1 MNDSNLA
8 TMPTKRK
15 RREVVTVTPNGRND
29 KNNQPFEIDKDDLG
43 VIDDIVKAQNDSSS
57 TKIQRD
63 LFLNRKMMGTSE
75 DEDHRVTSLTIPY
88 CIDVSNLSKS
98 ILQLDALRS
107 LSFHSNTSIPPWI
120 GELDHLEKMKFRLPD
135 NPDERD
141 AATGALKALLK
152 GRDGTPFRRGQKSAV
167 PASVRVAIDR
177 ICGVVEEAALG
188 YYNHDAIIGA
198 ISMKHNKS
206 GGGQFADAAEYAQ
219 AVVKRNRNTL
229 SKMYKE
235 GTWDGSLDSLL
246 STSSEE

>member
-1 MNDSNLA
+1 MSCAWDFGGDEIRQPRNRPNWTPLYTVSKVAIYPEREELDNMDNTEWDSLCI
-8 TMPTKRK
+8 
-15 RREVVTVTPNGRND
+15 EVNEYLEADTT
-29 KNNQPFEIDKDDLG
+29 
-43 VIDDIVKAQNDSSS
+43 
-57 TKIQRD
+57 
-63 LFLNRKMMGTSE
+63 
-75 DEDHRVTSLTIPY
+75 
-88 CIDVSNLSKS
+88 
-98 ILQLDALRS
+98 LDAGLKQVVE
-107 LSFHSNTSIPPWI
+107 LNLQI
-120 GELDHLEKMKFRLPD
+120 GTN

-167 PASVRVAIDR
+167 PASVRVSIDR

-246 STSSEE
+246 SAPSEE

>member
-1 MNDSNLA
+1 MEHWGEMRRDMEEMRAFLDSFIYRIKGRII
-8 TMPTKRK
+8 TRK
-15 RREVVTVTPNGRND
+15 GELKNMDNTEWDSLCIEVNEYLEADTT
-29 KNNQPFEIDKDDLG
+29 
-43 VIDDIVKAQNDSSS
+43 
-57 TKIQRD
+57 
-63 LFLNRKMMGTSE
+63 
-75 DEDHRVTSLTIPY
+75 
-88 CIDVSNLSKS
+88 
-98 ILQLDALRS
+98 LDAGLKQVVE
-107 LSFHSNTSIPPWI
+107 LNLQI
-120 GELDHLEKMKFRLPD
+120 GTN

-206 GGGQFADAAEYAQ
+206 GGGQFADAEEYAQ

-246 STSSEE
+246 GASSEE

>member
-1 MNDSNLA
+1 MSCAWDFGGDEMRQPRNRPNWTPLYTVSKVAIYPEREELDNMDNTEWDSLCI
-8 TMPTKRK
+8 
-15 RREVVTVTPNGRND
+15 EVNEYLEADTT
-29 KNNQPFEIDKDDLG
+29 
-43 VIDDIVKAQNDSSS
+43 
-57 TKIQRD
+57 
-63 LFLNRKMMGTSE
+63 
-75 DEDHRVTSLTIPY
+75 
-88 CIDVSNLSKS
+88 
-98 ILQLDALRS
+98 LDAGLKQVVE
-107 LSFHSNTSIPPWI
+107 LNLQI
-120 GELDHLEKMKFRLPD
+120 GTN

-167 PASVRVAIDR
+167 PASVRVSIDR

-246 STSSEE
+246 SAPSEE

>member
-1 MNDSNLA
+1 MGHSCGMRRDMEEMRAFLDSFIYRIKGRII
-8 TMPTKRK
+8 TRK
-15 RREVVTVTPNGRND
+15 GELKNMDNTEWDSLCIEVNEYLEADTT
-29 KNNQPFEIDKDDLG
+29 
-43 VIDDIVKAQNDSSS
+43 
-57 TKIQRD
+57 
-63 LFLNRKMMGTSE
+63 
-75 DEDHRVTSLTIPY
+75 
-88 CIDVSNLSKS
+88 
-98 ILQLDALRS
+98 LDAGLKQVVE
-107 LSFHSNTSIPPWI
+107 LNLQI
-120 GELDHLEKMKFRLPD
+120 GTN
-135 NPDERD
+135 NPSERD

-246 STSSEE
+246 SAPSEE